1 MKKLIITVI
10 ATAAFA
16 IPFLS
21 MHAPAEEIVH
31 DGPDTYRGC
40 IASAYQAD
48 ARGVAGTSLEANL
61 VECYGKSISQ

>member
-21 MHAPAEEIVH
+21 MHASAEEIVYE
-31 DGPDTYRGC
+31 GPDYYRGC
-40 IASAYQAD
+40 VASAHQATT
-48 ARGVAGTSLEANL
+48 RGIETDLEANL
-61 VECYGKSISQ
+61 KACELLK

>member
-21 MHAPAEEIVH
+21 MHAPAEEIVYE
-31 DGPDTYRGC
+31 GPDYHRGC

-48 ARGVAGTSLEANL
+48 YHGVASGTLEANL
-61 VECYGKSISQ
+61 ADCDKLFLAD